1 MRPLVCA
8 LLLGLLCLLDPST
21 AKESAPKV
29 QVYSRGPGEYGK
41 TNTIICHVSG
51 FHPPEIRIELL
62 RNGEEI
68 PKATQSDLA
77 FEENWHYHL
86 TRHVP
91 FTPKEGEVFTCRV
104 THMGKSKDYQ
114 WEPDM

>member
-1 MRPLVCA
+1 MKEIVIVA
-8 LLLGLLCLLDPST
+8 VLLCLSNFS
-21 AKESAPKV
+21 SATKASPKV
-29 QVYSRGPGEYGK
+29 QVYSRNPGEFGK
-41 TNTIICHVSG
+41 ANVLICHVSG

-62 RNGEEI
+62 KNDVEI
-68 PKATQSDLA
+68 PGSNQTDLA

-91 FTPKEGEVFTCRV
+91 FTPKEGDRFKCRV
-104 THMGKSKDYQ
+104 THVDDTKIYE